1 MVLFCFRSKKGVNPW
16 LMLLISTLVHLSR
29 EVVSGCLI
37 INSLMDEVWGG
48 GVGGCG
54 CSGVLVFVVFFLN
67 QHLRIIQDQRQAFSN

>member
-48 GVGGCG
+48 VGG
-54 CSGVLVFVVFFLN
+54 GVDAVGYWCLLFFSLIN
-67 QHLRIIQDQRQAFSN
+67 T